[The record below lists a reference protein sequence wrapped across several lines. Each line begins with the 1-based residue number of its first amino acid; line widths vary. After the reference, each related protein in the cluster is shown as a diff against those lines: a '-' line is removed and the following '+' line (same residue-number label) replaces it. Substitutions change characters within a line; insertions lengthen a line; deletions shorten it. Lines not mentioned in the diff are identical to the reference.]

1 MLFLLTD
8 PPPKLKLGKVHCTLR
23 ILFYLSLSSNQLQFR
38 KENAKILSKNSTT
51 QENIKISR
59 QNLLFLMKNTKIFH
73 SSASYWWKSTESSCK
88 ENARL
93 LSKTS
98 TTRENI

>member
-8 PPPKLKLGKVHCTLR
+8 PPPKLILEKVHCTLR

-88 ENARL
+88 ENARF